1 MEKQVGEGA
10 KKILK
15 DVGGR
20 EKMTT
25 FIYFE
30 NLSKCL
36 GDSVIKPWE
45 PIPEKRMFTIIFLD
59 YLF

>member
-20 EKMTT
+20 GKNDYLYL
-25 FIYFE
+25 F
-30 NLSKCL
+30 LK
-36 GDSVIKPWE
+36 
-45 PIPEKRMFTIIFLD
+45 IFLNVWVVM
-59 YLF
+59 